1 MKWRFSSLG
10 PLVLALCVF
19 ALPIHAQTSDIA
31 TKPATHHQ
39 WYDMS
44 EEVRITG
51 MVSSVEKTPA
61 RGTESLPGSHLI
73 VETMT
78 EKVNASLGRFALKG
92 KSTLSLAPG
101 QQVQLIGVMKTI
113 KERQVFVVRVIQ
125 VNSHAYTLRN
135 EHGFENASLAHKG
148 TTKSEA
154 KGGQL

>member
-1 MKWRFSSLG
+1 MKWRFSSLV
-10 PLVLALCVF
+10 PLALALCVF
-19 ALPIHAQTSDIA
+19 ALPLHAQTSDTA
-31 TKPATHHQ
+31 TKPVTHHQ

-44 EEVRITG
+44 QEVRITG

-61 RGTESLPGSHLI
+61 RGTESLPGSHLM

-78 EKVNASLGRFALKG
+78 GKVNASLGRFALKG

-101 QQVQLIGVMKTI
+101 QQVQMIGVMKTI

-125 VNSHAYTLRN
+125 VNSHAYALRN
-135 EHGFENASLAHKG
+135 EHGFENASLAHNG
-148 TTKSEA
+148 AAKSET